1 MEKENKNYRLLTEE
15 EKRVIIDKGTEPPF
29 TGEYY
34 DFYEDG
40 IYHCKRC
47 GAPLFDSSS
56 KFKSGSGWPSFDDCI
71 EGSVKRL
78 PDKDKIRTEIVCAA
92 CGAHLGHVFENEGLT
107 EKNIRYCVNSI
118 SLSFLPRERENIKQ
132 AYFAGGCFWG
142 VEYLFEKKK
151 GVISAISGYMGG
163 HLENPTYKD
172 VCSGNSGHYEVV
184 LLNYDANLITF
195 EELAKYFLEIHDPTQ
210 KDGQGPDIGEQY
222 QSVIFYNNDDEKQIA
237 QKLIQMLRSKGYDI
251 ATKIL
256 PVTRFYKAED
266 YHQDY
271 YKKHKK
277 EPYCHFYQKRF

>member
-1 MEKENKNYRLLTEE
+1 MEKENKNYRVLTEE

-71 EGSVKRL
+71 EGSIKRL
-78 PDKDKIRTEIVCAA
+78 PDKDKIRTEIVCTA
-92 CGAHLGHVFENEGLT
+92 CGAHLGHVFENEGFT
-107 EKNIRYCVNSI
+107 EKNTRYCVNSI
-118 SLSFLPRERENIKQ
+118 SLIFTPREKCNIKQ

-142 VEYLFEKKK
+142 AEYLFEKKK
-151 GVISAISGYMGG
+151 GVVSAISGYMGG

-184 LLNYDANLITF
+184 LVNYDSNLITF
-195 EELAKYFLEIHDPTQ
+195 EELAKYFFEIHDPTQ
-210 KDGQGPDIGEQY
+210 KNGQGPDIGEQY
-222 QSVIFYNNDDEKQIA
+222 QSVIFYSNDDEKKIA
-237 QKLIQMLRSKGYDI
+237 QNLIQILRSKGYDV

-256 PVTRFYKAED
+256 PVTKFYQAED

-277 EPYCHFYQKRF
+277 EPYCHFYRKKF

>member
-1 MEKENKNYRLLTEE
+1 MKKEHKNYRALTEV

-47 GAPLFDSSS
+47 GAPLFDSAS

-71 EGSVKRL
+71 EGAIKRV
-78 PDKDKIRTEIVCAA
+78 PDKDKIRTEIVCAT
-92 CGAHLGHVFENEGLT
+92 CGAHLGHVFENEGFT
-107 EKNIRYCVNSI
+107 EKNTRYCVNSI
-118 SLSFLPRERENIKQ
+118 SLAFVPRNEDSIKQ

-142 VEYLFEKKK
+142 VEHLFEKKK
-151 GVISAISGYMGG
+151 GVVSAISGYMGG

-172 VCSGNSGHYEVV
+172 VCSGNTGHYEVV
-184 LLNYDANLITF
+184 LVNYSSNLITY
-195 EELAKYFLEIHDPTQ
+195 EELAKYFFEIHDPTQ
-210 KDGQGPDIGEQY
+210 KNGQGPDIGQQY
-222 QSVIFYNNDDEKQIA
+222 QSVIFYNSDEEKQIA
-237 QKLIQMLRSKGYDI
+237 QKLIQILRAKGYDI

-256 PVTRFYKAED
+256 PVTKFYPAED

-271 YKKHKK
+271 YNKHKK